1 MQQEEWSEMNPG
13 RGRGRGRG
21 RGKGRGRRRR
31 MMGFL
36 QPCLLLMLQRGDAHG
51 YNLLNGL
58 DEFGLNPE
66 ALDPSVVYRALREM
80 EAAGWVTS
88 YEGQESL
95 GPQRRVYRLTEQG
108 REHLD
113 VWVQDLRRAKREID
127 LLLEAYERDV
137 KAESKR

>member
-1 MQQEEWSEMNPG
+1 MNPG
-13 RGRGRGRG
+13 RRRRGRGRGRG
-21 RGKGRGRRRR
+21 RRR

-36 QPCLLLMLQRGDAHG
+36 QPCLLLMLHRGDDHG
-51 YNLLNGL
+51 YNLFNGL

-108 REHLD
+108 QEYLD
-113 VWVQDLRRAKREID
+113 VWVQDLRRARREIE
-127 LLLEAYERDV
+127 LLLEAYKRDV
-137 KAESKR
+137 KSESKR